1 MLARRQFLLQLAAMA
16 LPLPAWAAQSGAAT
30 DEGRVLLSASWDADA
45 AGAPQGFLRT
55 TDASI
60 APAIALPSRGHSILP
75 LSNGQAIIV
84 SRRLGSWLAKVD
96 WRQGKVVQMID
107 AEFDRQFFGHAL
119 LTPDGK
125 TLITT
130 ENDGETGQGVLGLYS
145 AATLKR
151 RGEIPSHGIGPHELI
166 WLDGG
171 KILAVANGGVLTLP
185 ETGRRKLNAGAIQS
199 VLSLLAWPSGQL
211 LNEYRLDDAS
221 LSMRHLAR
229 SHDGALG
236 VALQAEYLDASAHQD
251 APLLAIL
258 RDGQLKL
265 AAPQAGLHG
274 YGASIAAVGNQFLVT
289 ALQGNALARWTSQG
303 EALPALLLP
312 RAAGIASDGTQAWI
326 SSETGALAHFDPKTV
341 SLTPVPRVAAHRW
354 DNHLVIAQG

>member
-1 MLARRQFLLQLAAMA
+1 MLPRRQFLLQLAALA
-16 LPLPAWAAQSGAAT
+16 LPLPAWAASG
-30 DEGRVLLSASWDADA
+30 EGGRVLLSASWDADA
-45 AGAPQGFLRT
+45 SGAPQGFLRP

-60 APAIALPSRGHSILP
+60 APPIALPGRGHSILP

-84 SRRLGSWLAKVD
+84 SRRLGSWLAKID
-96 WRQGKVVQMID
+96 WRQGKVLQMVE

-130 ENDGETGQGVLGLYS
+130 ENDGETGQGILGLYS
-145 AATLKR
+145 ATTLKR
-151 RGEIPSHGIGPHELI
+151 LGEIPSHGIGPHELL
-166 WLDGG
+166 WLADG

-199 VLSLLAWPSGQL
+199 VLSLIAWPSGQL

-229 SHDGALG
+229 SSDGALG
-236 VALQAEYLDASAHQD
+236 IALQAEYLDASANQD
-251 APLLAIL
+251 APLLAIF

-265 AAPQAGLHG
+265 AATQAGLRG
-274 YGASIAAVGNQFLVT
+274 YGASIATVGNQFLVT
-289 ALQGNALARWTSQG
+289 ALQGNALARWTSEG
-303 EALPALLLP
+303 DALPALP
-312 RAAGIASDGTQAWI
+312 FERAAGIASDGQQAWV
-326 SSETGALAHFDPKTV
+326 SSETGALAHFDPK
-341 SLTPVPRVAAHRW
+341 SANLTPLPHVAAHRW